1 MKKIININL
10 SGRVIPIEDAAY
22 DNLQKY
28 IDSLRRY
35 FANEEGRDEII
46 NDIESRVAELMSD
59 KIKKGQSAITELDME
74 EIISSMGRVEDFQEA
89 DAAESTTSS
98 SDASA
103 GAETTF
109 VKPKGRLYR
118 NTADKFLGG
127 VCSGIANYMSLD
139 PAVVR
144 LLFAIIAFG
153 SFGSGLLLYILLWI
167 IIPAREME
175 AYTGKRLFRN
185 PDDRVI
191 GGVAG
196 GLAAYFKKDAW
207 MIRLIF
213 AAPLV
218 LNIIVNVLDGIF
230 NTFHFGFGP
239 DIFVGSLMGTFILAY
254 IVLWI
259 LLPEANTAFEKMEM
273 RGETVDVNRIRQN
286 VKEGMEGFK
295 ERVQDWG
302 EEVKTSAREF
312 SDKAKTFANTRG
324 KDFSREFSA
333 TARPAATGIGHAIA
347 VIIKAFF
354 IFVAGSI
361 AFALFVALIV
371 LIFGGS
377 AAFWPVKSSVLNF
390 VLDGFWQKAF
400 FWGTVVFFF
409 LVPLVG
415 FITWLVRRLMKVR
428 SQKHYLGWIFSALWT
443 IGWVCLML
451 LVSGLVRDFRF
462 NREATQAIIVN
473 QPSDNRLLVNIQEPA
488 IRYNGGL
495 WLINND
501 SEGWDITEDSLKLA
515 NVKIRVV
522 KSQDSNYAVSLLKQ
536 SRGRTGADAIDRA
549 LKIDYAISQTGNML
563 NLGSGYGIAQNDRF
577 RAQEVEV
584 EIRVPV
590 GMKINFDQSVVE
602 KLHPV
607 NVKIMERRRRN
618 RARDYDINIET
629 ERHQFSYRTNIDYI
643 MTSSGELVAA
653 DQYPEVLPRQ
663 NNVDSL
669 NRIIRE
675 KEREL
680 ELLKQQ
686 KSTRINIKKPSP
698 AKEIT
703 ASDIERPFFTVL
715 I

>member
-1 MKKIININL
+1 
-10 SGRVIPIEDAAY
+10 
-22 DNLQKY
+22 
-28 IDSLRRY
+28 
-35 FANEEGRDEII
+35 
-46 NDIESRVAELMSD
+46 
-59 KIKKGQSAITELDME
+59 
-74 EIISSMGRVEDFQEA
+74 
-89 DAAESTTSS
+89 
-98 SDASA
+98 
-103 GAETTF
+103 
-109 VKPKGRLYR
+109 
-118 NTADKFLGG
+118 
-127 VCSGIANYMSLD
+127 
-139 PAVVR
+139 
-144 LLFAIIAFG
+144 
-153 SFGSGLLLYILLWI
+153 
-167 IIPAREME
+167 
-175 AYTGKRLFRN
+175 
-185 PDDRVI
+185 
-191 GGVAG
+191 
-196 GLAAYFKKDAW
+196 

-218 LNIIVNVLDGIF
+218 LNILVSTINGIF
-230 NTFHFGFGP
+230 NSYRFGFGP
-239 DIFVGSLMGTFILAY
+239 DIFVGSIMGTLFLAY
-254 IVLWI
+254 IILWI
-259 LLPEANTAFEKMEM
+259 LLPEANSPFEKMEM

-286 VKEGMEGFK
+286 VKEGMDGF
-295 ERVQDWG
+295 RDRMQDWS
-302 EEVKTSAREF
+302 EEVKTSAKEF

-333 TARPAATGIGHAIA
+333 AAKPAASGIGHAIA

-428 SQKHYLGWIFSALWT
+428 SQKHYLGWIFSALWV

-451 LVSGLVRDFRF
+451 LVSGIVRDFRF
-462 NREATQAIIVN
+462 NREATQVIPVN
-473 QPSDNRLLVNIQEPA
+473 QPTDNRLLVSIQEPA

-495 WLINND
+495 WLIDTD
-501 SEGWDITEDSLKLA
+501 SEGWDITDDSLKLA

-522 KSQDSNYAVSLLKQ
+522 KSQDSNYMVSLIKQ
-536 SRGRTGADAIDRA
+536 SRGRTGADAVDRA

-563 NLGSGYGIAQNDRF
+563 NLGSGYGIAQSDRF

-590 GMKINFDQSVVE
+590 GMRINFDQSVVQ

-607 NVKIMERRRRN
+607 NVKVIERRRKN
-618 RARDYDINIET
+618 RPRDYNINIET
-629 ERHQFSYRTNIDYI
+629 ERHQFNYRTNVDYI
-643 MTSSGELVAA
+643 MTASGELVSA
-653 DQYPEVLPRQ
+653 DLYPEVPRP

-686 KSTRINIKKPSP
+686 NSTKLKIRKASRS
-698 AKEIT
+698 KEIT
-703 ASDIERPFFTVL
+703 ASDIERPFFTV
-715 I
+715 II